1 MNQLTV
7 EYERLFDNNVF
18 NEINSPKSYVSTCV
32 IRKLDYIEKEV
43 TRSIAN
49 FICEDEKGLVENNFY
64 ENGFSYR
71 TSIFIAETCLVEYKN
86 ILKNDIEILIQFDKS
101 LIRTALNI
109 IEKMLDICDFLLA
122 YYACYGMSDKI
133 FRLSSEIMPA
143 LICRHSKII
152 EKIN

>member
-1 MNQLTV
+1 MNQLTD
-7 EYERLFDNNVF
+7 EHERLFDNNVF

-32 IRKLDYIEKEV
+32 IRKLDCIEKEV

-49 FICEDEKGLVENNFY
+49 FICEDEMGIVENNFY
-64 ENGFSYR
+64 EKSFSYR
-71 TSIFIAETCLVEYKN
+71 PSIFIAESCLVEYKD

-122 YYACYGMSDKI
+122 YYSCYGMTDKI

-143 LICRHSKII
+143 LICRQNKII